1 MLHGFPPI
9 SSLVSVRRIVCLG
22 LAFLL
27 LALGNVLLGLFFARP
42 VDLPSSMRSS
52 VHDVTNLSP
61 RYTQLV
67 IYNRIPKTGSTS
79 LVNLVYHLWKQNS
92 VRIALLNV
100 SHNGLFLNRMNQL
113 HLVWNLTERV
123 IGQQPLLLHGHFV
136 YLNFVQFGSPI
147 RPIYVN
153 MIRDPLERLASY
165 YYFIRFGDDFRPNL
179 TRRRMSDPNQR
190 VLTFDECVQ
199 TGGIDCAPNDLWVQ
213 VPFFCGHAAYCR
225 IPGNPAALETAKRRV
240 TDSYLIVGLSEAFD
254 EYVLLLERFLPRFFS
269 GATQL
274 LQASG
279 GWHLRRTKYK
289 LPITETTR
297 ALFRNDPVWRAEQEF
312 YEFVRTEFWAVR
324 NALFRGPPLRFPV
337 DNSRNQYNVLQNR
350 SDNPIDRLKHS
361 RQKFVFVK
369 VRPRENEDE

>member
-1 MLHGFPPI
+1 
-9 SSLVSVRRIVCLG
+9 
-22 LAFLL
+22 
-27 LALGNVLLGLFFARP
+27 
-42 VDLPSSMRSS
+42 MRSS
-52 VHDVTNLSP
+52 VRDVANLPP

-136 YLNFVQFGSPI
+136 YLSFDQFGSPI

-199 TGGIDCAPNDLWVQ
+199 TGGVDCAPNDLWVQ
-213 VPFFCGHAAYCR
+213 VGVLIIFYPF
-225 IPGNPAALETAKRRV
+225 P
-240 TDSYLIVGLSEAFD
+240 
-254 EYVLLLERFLPRFFS
+254 
-269 GATQL
+269 
-274 LQASG
+274 
-279 GWHLRRTKYK
+279 
-289 LPITETTR
+289 
-297 ALFRNDPVWRAEQEF
+297 
-312 YEFVRTEFWAVR
+312 
-324 NALFRGPPLRFPV
+324 
-337 DNSRNQYNVLQNR
+337 
-350 SDNPIDRLKHS
+350 
-361 RQKFVFVK
+361 
-369 VRPRENEDE
+369 